1 MSTNTNQAPEKQSIK
16 SIEKQSAMPLE
27 FIARE
32 ELQAKRREIGEDF
45 DKLVEF
51 LKDVRDNYNY
61 DYGTAPRAIAQASVA
76 TAWYLASVFGITS
89 FQAGFV
95 MWDFIK
101 DWQYRDNECG
111 LKIVDYDLMLYPQY
125 EYKFT
130 EKTISEWQWEALQ
143 KKAQKE
149 LDRIQETVETY
160 NRSQAKGM
168 EKFIN
173 EEGRDWVDTD
183 FCNVRV
189 LNHWKSIVNGI
200 VPFGYRVEED

>member
-1 MSTNTNQAPEKQSIK
+1 MSTTNEQKQK
-16 SIEKQSAMPLE
+16 SPE
-27 FIARE
+27 FIAKE

-76 TAWYLASVFGITS
+76 TAWYFAYVFGITG

-95 MWDFIK
+95 MWDFIR

-125 EYKFT
+125 EHKFT

-143 KKAQKE
+143 EKAQKE
-149 LDRIQETVETY
+149 LDRIQETVESY
-160 NRSQAKGM
+160 NRSQAEGM
-168 EKFIN
+168 EDFIN
-173 EEGRDWVDTD
+173 KEGRDWVDTD

-200 VPFGYRVEED
+200 VPFGFKVEED

>member
-1 MSTNTNQAPEKQSIK
+1 MSITNEQKQK
-16 SIEKQSAMPLE
+16 SPE
-27 FIARE
+27 FIAKE

-61 DYGTAPRAIAQASVA
+61 DYGVAPRAIAQATVA
-76 TAWYLASVFGITS
+76 TAWYFAYVFGITG

-95 MWDFIK
+95 MWDFIR

-143 KKAQKE
+143 EKAKKE
-149 LDRIQETVETY
+149 LDRINETVDSY
-160 NRSQAKGM
+160 NKSQAEGM
-168 EKFIN
+168 EDFIN
-173 EEGRDWVDTD
+173 KEGRDWVDTD

-200 VPFGYRVEED
+200 VPFGYRVEKD

>member
-1 MSTNTNQAPEKQSIK
+1 MSTTNNEQK
-16 SIEKQSAMPLE
+16 SPE
-27 FIARE
+27 FIAKE

-51 LKDVRDNYNY
+51 LKEVRDNYNT

-76 TAWYLASVFGITS
+76 TAWYLASVFGITN

-95 MWDFIK
+95 MWDFIR

-130 EKTISEWQWEALQ
+130 EKTISKWQWEALQ

-149 LDRIQETVETY
+149 IDRINETVESY
-160 NRSQAKGM
+160 NKSQAEGM
-168 EKFIN
+168 EDFIN
-173 EEGRDWVDTD
+173 KEGRDWVDTD
-183 FCNVRV
+183 FCNIRV
-189 LNHWKSIVNGI
+189 LNHWKSIVEGK
-200 VPFGYRVEED
+200 VPFGFKVEKEN

>member
-1 MSTNTNQAPEKQSIK
+1 MSTTTNELK
-16 SIEKQSAMPLE
+16 SPE
-27 FIARE
+27 FIAKE
-32 ELQAKRREIGEDF
+32 ELQTKRREIGEDF

-61 DYGTAPRAIAQASVA
+61 DYGVAPRAIAQASVA
-76 TAWYLASVFGITS
+76 TAWYFAYVFGITG

-95 MWDFIK
+95 MWDFIR

-143 KKAQKE
+143 EKAQKE
-149 LDRIQETVETY
+149 IDRINETVETY

-168 EKFIN
+168 EGFIN
-173 EEGRDWVDTD
+173 KEGRDWVDTD

-189 LNHWKSIVNGI
+189 LNHWKSIIEGK
-200 VPFGYRVEED
+200 VPFGFKVED

>member
-1 MSTNTNQAPEKQSIK
+1 MSTTNEQKQK
-16 SIEKQSAMPLE
+16 SPE
-27 FIARE
+27 FIAKE

-76 TAWYLASVFGITS
+76 TAWYFAYVFGITG

-95 MWDFIK
+95 MWDFIR

-143 KKAQKE
+143 EKAKKE
-149 LDRIQETVETY
+149 LDRINETVDSY
-160 NRSQAKGM
+160 NKSQAEGM
-168 EKFIN
+168 EDFIN
-173 EEGRDWVDTD
+173 KEGRDWVDTD

-200 VPFGYRVEED
+200 VPFGYRVED

>member
-1 MSTNTNQAPEKQSIK
+1 MSTTNEQKQK
-16 SIEKQSAMPLE
+16 SPE
-27 FIARE
+27 FIAKE

-76 TAWYLASVFGITS
+76 TAWYFAYVFGITC

-95 MWDFIK
+95 MWDFIR

-143 KKAQKE
+143 EKAKKE
-149 LDRIQETVETY
+149 LDRINETVDSY
-160 NRSQAKGM
+160 NKSQAEGM
-168 EKFIN
+168 EDFIN
-173 EEGRDWVDTD
+173 KEGRDWVDTD

-200 VPFGYRVEED
+200 VPFGYRVED

>member
-1 MSTNTNQAPEKQSIK
+1 MSTENNKQK
-16 SIEKQSAMPLE
+16 SPE
-27 FIARE
+27 FIAKE
-32 ELQAKRREIGEDF
+32 ELQVKRRKIGEDF

-61 DYGTAPRAIAQASVA
+61 DYGVAPRAIAQASVA
-76 TAWYLASVFGITS
+76 TAWYFAYVFGITS

-95 MWDFIK
+95 MWDFIR

-130 EKTISEWQWEALQ
+130 EKTISKWQWEALQ

-149 LDRIQETVETY
+149 IDRINETVDSY
-160 NRSQAKGM
+160 NKSQAKGM
-168 EKFIN
+168 EDFIN
-173 EEGRDWVDTD
+173 KEGRDWVDTD
-183 FCNVRV
+183 FCNIRV
-189 LNHWKSIVNGI
+189 LNHWKSIVEGK
-200 VPFGYRVEED
+200 VPFGYRVEKD

>member
-1 MSTNTNQAPEKQSIK
+1 MSTTTNELK
-16 SIEKQSAMPLE
+16 SPE
-27 FIARE
+27 FIAKE
-32 ELQAKRREIGEDF
+32 ELQTKRREIGEDF

-61 DYGTAPRAIAQASVA
+61 DYGVAPRAIAQASVA
-76 TAWYLASVFGITS
+76 TAWYFAYVFGITG

-95 MWDFIK
+95 MWDFIR

-143 KKAQKE
+143 EKAQKE
-149 LDRIQETVETY
+149 IDRINETVESY
-160 NRSQAKGM
+160 NKSQAKGM
-168 EKFIN
+168 EDFIN
-173 EEGRDWVDTD
+173 KEGRDWVDTD
-183 FCNVRV
+183 FCNIRV
-189 LNHWKSIVNGI
+189 LNHWKSIIEGK
-200 VPFGYRVEED
+200 VPFGFKVED

>member
-1 MSTNTNQAPEKQSIK
+1 MSIINEQKQKSPEKQSMK
-16 SIEKQSAMPLE
+16 SPE
-27 FIARE
+27 FIAKE
-32 ELQAKRREIGEDF
+32 ELRAKRREIGEDF

-76 TAWYLASVFGITS
+76 TAWYLSSVFGITG

-95 MWDFIK
+95 MWDFIR

-125 EYKFT
+125 EHKFT
-130 EKTISEWQWEALQ
+130 EKTIGKWQWEALQ

-149 LDRIQETVETY
+149 LDKIQETVETY

-173 EEGRDWVDTD
+173 KEGRDWVDTD

-200 VPFGYRVEED
+200 VPFGFKVEED

>member
-1 MSTNTNQAPEKQSIK
+1 MNTENKNSEKQSMK
-16 SIEKQSAMPLE
+16 SPE
-27 FIARE
+27 FIAKE

-51 LKDVRDNYNY
+51 LKDVRDNYNT

-76 TAWYLASVFGITS
+76 TAWYLAYVFGITG

-95 MWDFIK
+95 MWDFIR
-101 DWQYRDNECG
+101 DWQYRNNECG
-111 LKIVDYDLMLYPQY
+111 LKIIDYDNMLYPQY

-130 EKTISEWQWEALQ
+130 EKTISKRQWEALQ

-149 LDRIQETVETY
+149 IDRIQETVESY
-160 NRSQAKGM
+160 NRNQAEGM

-173 EEGRDWVDTD
+173 KEGRDWVETD

-189 LNHWKSIVNGI
+189 LNHWKSIVEGI
-200 VPFGYRVEED
+200 VPFGYRVEDN

>member
-1 MSTNTNQAPEKQSIK
+1 MSTTTNELK
-16 SIEKQSAMPLE
+16 SPE
-27 FIARE
+27 FIAKE
-32 ELQAKRREIGEDF
+32 ELQTKRREIGEDF

-61 DYGTAPRAIAQASVA
+61 DYGVAPRAIAQASVA
-76 TAWYLASVFGITS
+76 TAWYFAYVFGITG

-95 MWDFIK
+95 MWDFIR

-143 KKAQKE
+143 EKAQKE
-149 LDRIQETVETY
+149 IDRINETVETY

-168 EKFIN
+168 EDFIN
-173 EEGRDWVDTD
+173 KEGRDWVDTD
-183 FCNVRV
+183 FCNIRV
-189 LNHWKSIVNGI
+189 LNHWKSIIEGK
-200 VPFGYRVEED
+200 VPFGFRVEKD

>member
-1 MSTNTNQAPEKQSIK
+1 MSITNEQKQK
-16 SIEKQSAMPLE
+16 SPE
-27 FIARE
+27 FIAKE

-61 DYGTAPRAIAQASVA
+61 DYGVAPRAIAQATVA
-76 TAWYLASVFGITS
+76 TAWYFAYVFGITG

-95 MWDFIK
+95 MWDFIR

-143 KKAQKE
+143 EKAKKE
-149 LDRIQETVETY
+149 LDRINETVDSY
-160 NRSQAKGM
+160 NKSQAEGM
-168 EKFIN
+168 EDFIN
-173 EEGRDWVDTD
+173 KEGRDWVDTD

-189 LNHWKSIVNGI
+189 LNHWKSIVNDK
-200 VPFGYRVEED
+200 VPFGYRVED

>member
-1 MSTNTNQAPEKQSIK
+1 MNTNTNQSPEKQSIK
-16 SIEKQSAMPLE
+16 STEKQSAMPLE

-61 DYGTAPRAIAQASVA
+61 DYGTVPRAIAQASVA
-76 TAWYLASVFGITS
+76 TAWYLASVFGITN

-111 LKIVDYDLMLYPQY
+111 LKIINYDLMLYPQY

-130 EKTISEWQWEALQ
+130 EKTISKWQWEALQ
-143 KKAQKE
+143 KQAQKE
-149 LDRIQETVETY
+149 LDRIQETVENY
-160 NRSQAKGM
+160 NKSQAEGM
-168 EKFIN
+168 EDFIN
-173 EEGRDWVDTD
+173 KEGRDWVETD
-183 FCNVRV
+183 FCNIRV
-189 LNHWKSIVNGI
+189 LNHWKSIVEGI
-200 VPFGYRVEED
+200 VPFGYRVVED

>member
-1 MSTNTNQAPEKQSIK
+1 MSTINEQKQK
-16 SIEKQSAMPLE
+16 SPE
-27 FIARE
+27 FIAKE

-51 LKDVRDNYNY
+51 LKDVRDNYNT

-76 TAWYLASVFGITS
+76 TAWYLASVFGITN

-95 MWDFIK
+95 MWDFIR

-130 EKTISEWQWEALQ
+130 EKTISKWQWEALQ

-149 LDRIQETVETY
+149 IDRINETVDSY
-160 NRSQAKGM
+160 NKSQTKGM
-168 EKFIN
+168 EDFIN
-173 EEGRDWVDTD
+173 KEGRDWVDTD
-183 FCNVRV
+183 FCDIRV
-189 LNHWKSIVNGI
+189 LNHWKSIVKGK
-200 VPFGYRVEED
+200 VPFGYRVEND

>member
-1 MSTNTNQAPEKQSIK
+1 MSTTNNEVK
-16 SIEKQSAMPLE
+16 SPE
-27 FIARE
+27 FIAKE

-51 LKDVRDNYNY
+51 LKDVRDNYNT

-76 TAWYLASVFGITS
+76 TAWYLASVFGITN

-95 MWDFIK
+95 MWDFIR

-111 LKIVDYDLMLYPQY
+111 LKIIDYDLMLYPQY

-130 EKTISEWQWEALQ
+130 EKTISKWQWEVLQ

-149 LDRIQETVETY
+149 IDRINETVESY
-160 NRSQAKGM
+160 NKSQAEGM
-168 EKFIN
+168 EDFIN
-173 EEGRDWVDTD
+173 KEGRDWVDTD
-183 FCNVRV
+183 FCNIRV
-189 LNHWKSIVNGI
+189 LNHWKSIVEGK
-200 VPFGYRVEED
+200 VPFGFKVEKEN

>member
-1 MSTNTNQAPEKQSIK
+1 MSTTNEQKQKSPEFQAK
-16 SIEKQSAMPLE
+16 
-27 FIARE
+27 E

-51 LKDVRDNYNY
+51 LKDVRDNYNT

-76 TAWYLASVFGITS
+76 TAWYLASVFGITN

-95 MWDFIK
+95 MWDFIR

-111 LKIVDYDLMLYPQY
+111 MKIVDYDLMLYPQY

-130 EKTISEWQWEALQ
+130 EKTISKWQWEALQ

-149 LDRIQETVETY
+149 IDRINETVETY

-168 EKFIN
+168 EDFIN
-173 EEGRDWVDTD
+173 KEGRDWVDTD

-189 LNHWKSIVNGI
+189 LNHWKSIVEGK
-200 VPFGYRVEED
+200 VPFGFKVEKEN

>member
-1 MSTNTNQAPEKQSIK
+1 MSITNEQKQK
-16 SIEKQSAMPLE
+16 SPE
-27 FIARE
+27 FIAKE

-61 DYGTAPRAIAQASVA
+61 DYGVAPRAIAQATVA
-76 TAWYLASVFGITS
+76 TAWYFAYVFGITG

-95 MWDFIK
+95 MWDFIR
-101 DWQYRDNECG
+101 DWKYRDNECG

-143 KKAQKE
+143 EKAKKE
-149 LDRIQETVETY
+149 LDRINETVDSY
-160 NRSQAKGM
+160 NKSQAEGM
-168 EKFIN
+168 EDFIN
-173 EEGRDWVDTD
+173 KEGRDWVDTD

-200 VPFGYRVEED
+200 VPFGYRVEND

>member
-1 MSTNTNQAPEKQSIK
+1 MSTTNNEVK
-16 SIEKQSAMPLE
+16 SPE
-27 FIARE
+27 FIAKE

-51 LKDVRDNYNY
+51 LKDVRDNYNT

-76 TAWYLASVFGITS
+76 TAWYLASVFGITN

-95 MWDFIK
+95 MWDFIR

-130 EKTISEWQWEALQ
+130 EKTISKWQWEALQ

-149 LDRIQETVETY
+149 IDRINETVESY
-160 NRSQAKGM
+160 NKSQAEGM
-168 EKFIN
+168 EDFIN
-173 EEGRDWVDTD
+173 KEGRDWVDTD
-183 FCNVRV
+183 FCNIRV
-189 LNHWKSIVNGI
+189 LNHWKSIVEGK
-200 VPFGYRVEED
+200 VPFGFKVEKEN

>member
-1 MSTNTNQAPEKQSIK
+1 MSITNNELKSPEFQAK
-16 SIEKQSAMPLE
+16 
-27 FIARE
+27 E
-32 ELQAKRREIGEDF
+32 ELQAKRCKIGEDF

-61 DYGTAPRAIAQASVA
+61 DYGVAPRAIAQASVA
-76 TAWYLASVFGITS
+76 TAWYFAYVFGITG

-95 MWDFIK
+95 MWDFIR

-130 EKTISEWQWEALQ
+130 EKTIGKWQWEALQ

-173 EEGRDWVDTD
+173 KEGRDWVDTD

-200 VPFGYRVEED
+200 VPFGFKVEE